1 MTKSKFDKLRNGNV
15 TGALNIVNQ
24 SVEKYEADITG
35 EHQRKIEEE
44 KKKKSDDDEKI
55 VRAYSLTKSQIRMIQ
70 EKKLEEIGLTL
81 SDIVGKA
88 IEFYY
93 KNS

>member
-15 TGALNIVNQ
+15 TGALDIVNQ

-35 EHQRKIEEE
+35 ENQKKIEEE
-44 KKKKSDDDEKI
+44 KKKSDDDKKI
-55 VRAYSLTKSQIRMIQ
+55 VRAYSLTKAQIRMLQ

>member
-1 MTKSKFDKLRNGNV
+1 MSKSKFDKLRNSNA

-35 EHQRKIEEE
+35 ENQKKIEEE
-44 KKKKSDDDEKI
+44 KKKSDDDEKI
-55 VRAYSLTKSQIRMIQ
+55 VRAYSLTKAQVRMLQ